1 MQNCESRKT
10 EKGNFG
16 GIYEKEGD
24 EDHREN
30 VCEDDFKKQLP

>member
-16 GIYEKEGD
+16 GIYEKEG
-24 EDHREN
+24 EVHREN
-30 VCEDDFKKQLP
+30 VREDDFKKQLP